1 MVKNVSNLEYYRR
14 LRGLTQQDLSE
25 MSSVTQTMISVY
37 ENKPELLTSC
47 SYKRLKRMANV
58 LGISVEKLVGG
69 KQHGK

>member
-37 ENKPELLTSC
+37 ESKPELLTSC

-69 KQHGK
+69 K

>member
-69 KQHGK
+69 K

>member
-25 MSSVTQTMISVY
+25 MSSVTQAMISVY

-69 KQHGK
+69 K